1 MKLEILEKVGEVI
14 LVELRSAED
23 NHEIATIEQEK
34 QKEQALIRKAEQ
46 ERKNKVRAVEI
57 LTALAEVINNKAE
70 CGHTHIS
77 LSWHR
82 DTPAPLGISTKDWEN
97 CGECV
102 KEMLKLLG
110 YSCEVYWYST
120 SWAKKSGKI
129 GWADIRW

>member
-23 NHEIATIEQEK
+23 NHEIATLEQEK
-34 QKEQALIRKAEQ
+34 QKEQALVRKAEQ

-57 LTALAEVINNKAE
+57 LTTLAEVINSEAE
-70 CGHTHIS
+70 RGHTNIS

-82 DTPAPLGISTKDWEN
+82 DNPSPHGISVKDWEN

-102 KEMLKLLG
+102 KGMLALLG

-120 SWAKKSGKI
+120 AWQKKSGKI
-129 GWADIRW
+129 GWVTIRW

>member
-34 QKEQALIRKAEQ
+34 QKEQALIRKAEE
-46 ERKNKVRAVEI
+46 ERKNKIRAVEI
-57 LTALAEVINNKAE
+57 LTTLAEVINKKAE
-70 CGHTHIS
+70 CGHTHIN

-82 DTPAPLGISTKDWEN
+82 DNPPPHGISVKDWKN

-102 KEMLKLLG
+102 KEMLALLG
-110 YSCEVYWYST
+110 YSCEVYWYT
-120 SWAKKSGKI
+120 TAWQKKSGKI